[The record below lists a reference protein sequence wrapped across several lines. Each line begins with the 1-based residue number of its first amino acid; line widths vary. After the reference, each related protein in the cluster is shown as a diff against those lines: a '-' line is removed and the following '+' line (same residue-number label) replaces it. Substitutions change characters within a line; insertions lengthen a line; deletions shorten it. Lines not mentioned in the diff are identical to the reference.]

1 MQLVVN
7 SSLEPLVV
15 LLCGG
20 LLREAAQHR
29 LHIGDECVAVEL
41 AHSLVVLLQ
50 PGEQQGAAPRLVPAH
65 SSVHRPLVLIPE
77 NLK

>member
-50 PGEQQGAAPRLVPAH
+50 PGEQQGAAPRLVTAH